1 MKIAPSFKVRTN
13 NKPGAMQKKDCIEF
27 EQVVER
33 GCGMDVH
40 KETVVV
46 TIRGKGIKS
55 VTKSYS
61 TFTSSLIKLKEW
73 LKKHGITH
81 IAMESTGVYWKP
93 VFNVLGDDFVILL
106 VNARHVKNVPGHKTD
121 KKDSRWLVKLLL
133 SGLLKGSF
141 IPERPFR
148 ELRDLT
154 RYRKKLV
161 QQVAADKNRF
171 LKILE
176 DSNIKL
182 SMVLSNVFGASGT
195 KMVNHILSVEDYRPE
210 ELMQY
215 VHGKVKASR
224 EDIKEALTGYITD
237 HHKFMMRTILGNIAK
252 TESTIAE
259 IDKKLDTVMEPYNLE
274 RKLLEMIPGVGREVA
289 IGIIAEISTD
299 MSHFPDQKHLASW
312 AGMSPG
318 SNESAGK
325 NKSGRTTHGNKH
337 LRGLL
342 TEAGWAAAKTKNTY
356 FSSKYKS
363 LVGRRGKKKAIVALG
378 HKILIAAY
386 FIIKDKVEYNELGEE
401 YLDNFRKDKL
411 IAYYKKQI
419 ERLDPNLEFDK
430 EEAA

>member
-1 MKIAPSFKVRTN
+1 MKIALSFKVQTN
-13 NKPGAMQKKDCIEF
+13 NKLRAMQKKDCIEF

-46 TIRGKGIKS
+46 TIQGKGIKS

-161 QQVAADKNRF
+161 QQVTADKNRF

-182 SMVLSNVFGASGT
+182 SMVLSNVFGVSGS
-195 KMVNHILSVEDYRPE
+195 KMVSHILSVESYRPE

-224 EDIKEALTGYITD
+224 EDIQEALTGYITA
-237 HHKFMMRTILGNIAK
+237 HHKFMLQTILGNMAK
-252 TESTIAE
+252 TESTIKE
-259 IDKKLDTVMEPYNLE
+259 IDEKLDVLLEPYNLE
-274 RKLLEMIPGVGREVA
+274 RELLETIPGVGREVA
-289 IGIIAEISTD
+289 IAIIAEISTH
-299 MSHFPDQKHLASW
+299 MSRFPDQKHLASW

-325 NKSGRTTHGNKH
+325 NKSSRSTHGNKN
-337 LRGLL
+337 LRGSL

-363 LVGRRGKKKAIVALG
+363 LVGRRGKKKAIIALG

-386 FIIKDKVEYNELGEE
+386 FIIKDKVEYKELGED
-401 YLDNFRKDKL
+401 YLNNFRKDKL

-419 ERLDPNLEFDK
+419 ERLDPNLEFDQ

>member
-1 MKIAPSFKVRTN
+1 MKIAPNLKVQTN
-13 NKPGAMQKKDCIEF
+13 NKLGAMQKKDCIEF

-40 KETVVV
+40 KATVVV
-46 TIRGKGIKS
+46 TIRGKGIKTQ
-55 VTKSYS
+55 TKSYS
-61 TFTSSLIKLKEW
+61 TYTRSLIKLKEW

-141 IPERPFR
+141 IPDRPFR

-161 QQVAADKNRF
+161 QQITADKNRF

-182 SMVLSNVFGASGT
+182 SMVLSNVFGVSGS
-195 KMVNHILSVEDYRPE
+195 KMVNHILSVESYRPE

-215 VHGKVKASR
+215 VHGSVKASR
-224 EDIKEALTGYITD
+224 EDIQEALTGHITD
-237 HHKFMMRTILGNIAK
+237 HHKFMLRTILGNMAK
-252 TESTIAE
+252 TDSTIAE
-259 IDKKLDTVMEPYNLE
+259 IDQKLDTVLEPYNLE
-274 RKLLEMIPGVGREVA
+274 RELLETVPGVGREVA
-289 IGIIAEISTD
+289 IAIIAEIGTD
-299 MSHFPDQKHLASW
+299 MSRFPDQKHLASW

-325 NKSGRTTHGNKH
+325 NKSGRTTHGNKN
-337 LRGLL
+337 LRGYL

-386 FIIKDKVEYNELGEE
+386 FIIRDKVEYKELGEN
-401 YLDNFRKDKL
+401 YLNNFRKDKL

-419 ERLDPNLEFDK
+419 EKLDPNLEFEK
-430 EEAA
+430 VEAA

>member
-1 MKIAPSFKVRTN
+1 
-13 NKPGAMQKKDCIEF
+13 
-27 EQVVER
+27 VVS
-33 GCGMDVH
+33 
-40 KETVVV
+40 
-46 TIRGKGIKS
+46 IQGKGIKS
-55 VTKSYS
+55 ITKSYS

-93 VFNVLGDDFVILL
+93 IFNVLGDDFVILL

-121 KKDSRWLVKLLL
+121 KKDSRWLAKLLL

-161 QQVAADKNRF
+161 QQVSADKNRF
-171 LKILE
+171 IKILE
-176 DSNIKL
+176 DANIKL
-182 SMVLSNVFGASGT
+182 STVLSHIFGASGT
-195 KMVNHILSVEDYRPE
+195 KMINHILSVDTYRPE

-215 VHGKVKASR
+215 VHGRIKASR

-259 IDKKLDTVMEPYNLE
+259 IDEKLDAVIEPYKLE
-274 RKLLEMIPGVGREVA
+274 KELLELIPGVGREVS

-299 MSHFPDQKHLASW
+299 MDNFPNHKHLASW

-325 NKSGRTTHGNKH
+325 NKSGRTTHGNVH
-337 LRGLL
+337 LRSLL
-342 TEAGWAAAKTKNTY
+342 TEAGWAAARTKNTY

-363 LVGRRGKKKAIVALG
+363 LARRRGKKKAIIALG

-386 FIIKDKVEYNELGEE
+386 FIIKDKVEFKELGED
-401 YLDNFRKDKL
+401 YLNNFRKDKL

-430 EEAA
+430 VEAA

>member
-1 MKIAPSFKVRTN
+1 
-13 NKPGAMQKKDCIEF
+13 MQKKDCIEF
-27 EQVVER
+27 
-33 GCGMDVH
+33 D

-81 IAMESTGVYWKP
+81 IAMESTGIYWKP

-161 QQVAADKNRF
+161 QQVTADKNRF

-182 SMVLSNVFGASGT
+182 SMVLSNVFGVSGT
-195 KMVNHILSVEDYRPE
+195 KMINHILSVESYRPE

-224 EDIKEALTGYITD
+224 ADIQEALTGYITD
-237 HHKFMMRTILGNIAK
+237 HHKFMLRTILGNMAK

-259 IDKKLDTVMEPYNLE
+259 IDQKLDAVLEPYNLE
-274 RKLLEMIPGVGREVA
+274 RELLETIPGVGREVA
-289 IGIIAEISTD
+289 IAIIAEIGTD
-299 MSHFPDQKHLASW
+299 MSRFPDQKHLASW

-325 NKSGRTTHGNKH
+325 NKSGRITHGNKH
-337 LRGLL
+337 LRGHL
-342 TEAGWAAAKTKNTY
+342 TEGGWAAAKTKNTY

-363 LVGRRGKKKAIVALG
+363 LVGRRGKKKAIIALG

-386 FIIKDKVEYNELGEE
+386 FIIKDKVEYKELGED

-411 IAYYKKQI
+411 IAYYRKQI

>member
-1 MKIAPSFKVRTN
+1 
-13 NKPGAMQKKDCIEF
+13 MQKKDYVEF

-46 TIRGKGIKS
+46 TIRGKGIKT

-61 TFTSSLIKLKEW
+61 TFTRSLIQLKEW

-81 IAMESTGVYWKP
+81 VAMESTGVYWKP
-93 VFNVLGDDFVILL
+93 IFNVLGDDFEILL

-121 KKDSRWLVKLLL
+121 KRDSRWLAKLLL

-154 RYRKKLV
+154 RYKKKLTN
-161 QQVAADKNRF
+161 QVAADKNRF

-176 DSNIKL
+176 DANIKL
-182 SMVLSNVFGASGT
+182 SMVLSDVFGVSGT
-195 KMVNHILSVEDYRPE
+195 KMINHILAFDTYRPE
-210 ELMQY
+210 DLMQF
-215 VHGKVKASR
+215 VHGRVKASR
-224 EDIKEALTGYITD
+224 EDIKEALTGYVTV

-252 TESTIAE
+252 IESTILE
-259 IDKKLDTVMEPYNLE
+259 IEEHLEHLDKVLEPYKIE
-274 RKLLEMIPGVGREVA
+274 KELLETIPGVGPDVA
-289 IGIIAEISTD
+289 IGIIAEISTN
-299 MSHFPDQKHLASW
+299 MEHFPDHKHLASW

-325 NKSGRTTHGNKH
+325 NKSGRTTFGNRN
-337 LRGLL
+337 LRGFL
-342 TEAGWAAAKTKNTY
+342 TEGGWAASRTKNTY

-363 LVGRRGKKKAIVALG
+363 LVGRRGKKRAIVALG

-386 FIIKDKVEYNELGEE
+386 FIIKDRVEFKELGEE
-401 YLDNFRKDKL
+401 YLNNFRRDKL

-419 ERLDPNLEFDK
+419 ERLDLDTESDR
-430 EEAA
+430 EVAA

>member
-1 MKIAPSFKVRTN
+1 
-13 NKPGAMQKKDCIEF
+13 MQKKDCIEF
-27 EQVVER
+27 EQVVEL

-46 TIRGKGIKS
+46 TIQGKGIKT

-73 LKKHGITH
+73 LIKHGITH
-81 IAMESTGVYWKP
+81 IAMESTGVFWKP
-93 VFNVLGDDFVILL
+93 IFNVLGDDFVILL

-121 KKDSRWLVKLLL
+121 KKDSRWLAKLLL

-161 QQVAADKNRF
+161 QQAAADKNRF

-195 KMVNHILSVEDYRPE
+195 KMINHILSVEAYRPE

-215 VHGKVKASR
+215 VHGRVKASR

-259 IDKKLDTVMEPYNLE
+259 IDEKLDAVIEPYKLE
-274 RKLLEMIPGVGREVA
+274 KELLELIPGVGREVS

-299 MSHFPDQKHLASW
+299 MDNFPNHKHLASW

-337 LRGLL
+337 LCTLL

-363 LVGRRGKKKAIVALG
+363 LAGRRGKKKAIIALG

-386 FIIKDKVEYNELGEE
+386 FIIKDKVEFKELGED
-401 YLDNFRKDKL
+401 YLNNFRKDKL
-411 IAYYKKQI
+411 IAYYRKQL
-419 ERLDPNLEFDK
+419 ERLEPNLEFGN

>member
-1 MKIAPSFKVRTN
+1 
-13 NKPGAMQKKDCIEF
+13 MQKKDCIEF

-161 QQVAADKNRF
+161 QQITADKNRF

-182 SMVLSNVFGASGT
+182 SMVLSNVFGVSGT
-195 KMVNHILSVEDYRPE
+195 KMINHILSVESYHPE

-224 EDIKEALTGYITD
+224 EDIQEALTGQITD
-237 HHKFMMRTILGNIAK
+237 HHKFMLRTILGNMAK

-259 IDKKLDTVMEPYNLE
+259 IDQKLDAVLEPYNLE
-274 RKLLEMIPGVGREVA
+274 RELLETVPGVGREVA
-289 IGIIAEISTD
+289 IAIIAEIGTD
-299 MSHFPDQKHLASW
+299 MSRFPDQKHLASW

-325 NKSGRTTHGNKH
+325 NKSGRTTHGNKN
-337 LRGLL
+337 LRSAL
-342 TEAGWAAAKTKNTY
+342 TEAGWAASKTKNTY

-386 FIIKDKVEYNELGEE
+386 FIIKDKVEYRELGED
-401 YLDNFRKDKL
+401 YLNNFRKDKL

-419 ERLDPNLEFDK
+419 ERLDPNLEFDR

>member
-1 MKIAPSFKVRTN
+1 
-13 NKPGAMQKKDCIEF
+13 MQKKDCIEF

-46 TIRGKGIKS
+46 TIQGKDIKS

-73 LKKHGITH
+73 LKKHEITH

-141 IPERPFR
+141 IPGRPFR

-161 QQVAADKNRF
+161 QQVTADKNRF

-176 DSNIKL
+176 DGNIKL
-182 SMVLSNVFGASGT
+182 SMVLSNVFGASGS
-195 KMVNHILSVEDYRPE
+195 KMVNHILSVDDYRPE

-215 VHGKVKASR
+215 VHGKVKANR
-224 EDIKEALTGYITD
+224 EDIKEALTGYITE

-259 IDKKLDTVMEPYNLE
+259 IDERLDAVMEPYNLE
-274 RKLLEMIPGVGREVA
+274 RELLEMIPGVGREVA
-289 IGIIAEISTD
+289 IAIIAEIGTD
-299 MSHFPDQKHLASW
+299 MSLFPDQKHLASW

-325 NKSGRTTHGNKH
+325 NKSGRTTHGNKN
-337 LRGLL
+337 LRSAL

-378 HKILIAAY
+378 HKILIASY
-386 FIIKDKVEYNELGEE
+386 FIIKDKVEYKELGEE
-401 YLDNFRKDKL
+401 YLNNFRKDKL

-419 ERLDPNLEFDK
+419 ERLDPNTEFNK

>member
-1 MKIAPSFKVRTN
+1 MK
-13 NKPGAMQKKDCIEF
+13 QKSVIEF

-46 TIRGKGIKS
+46 TIQGKGIKS

-133 SGLLKGSF
+133 SGLLKASF

-161 QQVAADKNRF
+161 QQITADKNRF
-171 LKILE
+171 IKILE
-176 DSNIKL
+176 DANIKL
-182 SMVLSNVFGASGT
+182 STVLSRVFGVSGT
-195 KMVNHILSVEDYRPE
+195 KMINHILSVDDYRPE

-224 EDIKEALTGYITD
+224 EDIREALTGYITD
-237 HHKFMMRTILGNIAK
+237 HHKFMMRTILGNIAR

-259 IDKKLDTVMEPYNLE
+259 IDEKLDAVMEPYGLE
-274 RKLLEMIPGVGREVA
+274 KALLEMIPGVGREVA
-289 IGIIAEISTD
+289 IAIIAEIGTD
-299 MSHFPDQKHLASW
+299 MTRFPDQKHLASW

-325 NKSGRTTHGNKH
+325 NKSGRTTHGNKN
-337 LRGLL
+337 LRSAL

-363 LVGRRGKKKAIVALG
+363 LVGRRGKKKAVVALG

-386 FIIKDKVEYNELGEE
+386 FIIKDKVEFNELGED
-401 YLDNFRKDKL
+401 YLNNFRKDKL

-419 ERLDPNLEFDK
+419 ERLDPNLEFDN

>member
-1 MKIAPSFKVRTN
+1 MK
-13 NKPGAMQKKDCIEF
+13 QKNVIEF

-46 TIRGKGIKS
+46 TIQGKGIKS
-55 VTKSYS
+55 ITKSYS

-73 LKKHGITH
+73 LKKHDITH
-81 IAMESTGVYWKP
+81 IAIESTGVYWKP
-93 VFNVLGDDFVILL
+93 VFNILGDDFVILL

-121 KKDSRWLVKLLL
+121 KKDSRWLTKLLL

-148 ELRDLT
+148 ELRDLS

-176 DSNIKL
+176 DANIKL

-195 KMVNHILSVEDYRPE
+195 KMINHVLSVEHYRPE
-210 ELMQY
+210 ELLQY
-215 VHGKVKASR
+215 VHGRVKANR
-224 EDIKEALTGYITD
+224 EDIMEALTGYITD
-237 HHKFMMRTILGNIAK
+237 HHKFMLRTILGNMAK
-252 TESTIAE
+252 IESTIAE
-259 IDKKLDTVMEPYNLE
+259 IDHKLDVMLEPYNLE
-274 RKLLEMIPGVGREVA
+274 RELLEMIPGVGREVA
-289 IGIIAEISTD
+289 IAIIAEISTD
-299 MSHFPDQKHLASW
+299 MSRFPDQKHLASW

-325 NKSGRTTHGNKH
+325 NKSGRTTHGNQN
-337 LRGLL
+337 LRSAL
-342 TEAGWAAAKTKNTY
+342 TEAGWAASKTKNTY

-363 LVGRRGKKKAIVALG
+363 LVGRRGKKKAIIALG

-386 FIIKDKVEYNELGEE
+386 FIIKDKVEYKELGED
-401 YLDNFRKDKL
+401 YLNNFRKDKL

>member
-1 MKIAPSFKVRTN
+1 MK
-13 NKPGAMQKKDCIEF
+13 QKNVIEF

-40 KETVVV
+40 KENVVV
-46 TIRGKGIKS
+46 TIRGKGIKTA
-55 VTKSYS
+55 TKSYS

-141 IPERPFR
+141 IPERPFM

-161 QQVAADKNRF
+161 QQVTADKNRF

-182 SMVLSNVFGASGT
+182 SMVLSNVFGVSGS
-195 KMVNHILSVEDYRPE
+195 KMVNHILSVESYRPE

-224 EDIKEALTGYITD
+224 EDIQEALTGYITD
-237 HHKFMMRTILGNIAK
+237 HHKFMLRTILGNMAR

-259 IDKKLDTVMEPYNLE
+259 IDQKLDAVLEPYNLE
-274 RKLLEMIPGVGREVA
+274 RELLETVPGVGREVA
-289 IGIIAEISTD
+289 IAIIAEIGTD
-299 MSHFPDQKHLASW
+299 MSRFPDQKHLASW

-325 NKSGRTTHGNKH
+325 NKSGRTTHGNKN
-337 LRGLL
+337 LRSAL

-386 FIIKDKVEYNELGEE
+386 FIIKDKVEYKELGED
-401 YLDNFRKDKL
+401 YLNNFRKDKL

>member
-1 MKIAPSFKVRTN
+1 MK
-13 NKPGAMQKKDCIEF
+13 QKSVIEF

-46 TIRGKGIKS
+46 TIQGKGIKS

-133 SGLLKGSF
+133 SGLLKASF

-161 QQVAADKNRF
+161 QQITADKNRF
-171 LKILE
+171 IKILE
-176 DSNIKL
+176 DANIKL
-182 SMVLSNVFGASGT
+182 STVLSRVFGASGT
-195 KMVNHILSVEDYRPE
+195 KMINHILSVDDYRPE

-224 EDIKEALTGYITD
+224 EDIREALTGYITD
-237 HHKFMMRTILGNIAK
+237 HHKFMMRTILGNIAR

-259 IDKKLDTVMEPYNLE
+259 IDEKLDAVMEPYGLE
-274 RKLLEMIPGVGREVA
+274 KALLEMIPGVGREVA
-289 IGIIAEISTD
+289 IAIIAEIGTD
-299 MSHFPDQKHLASW
+299 MTRFPDQKHLASW

-325 NKSGRTTHGNKH
+325 NKSGRTTHGNKN
-337 LRGLL
+337 LRSAL

-363 LVGRRGKKKAIVALG
+363 LVGRRGKKKAVVALG

-386 FIIKDKVEYNELGEE
+386 FIIKDKVEYNELGED
-401 YLDNFRKDKL
+401 YLNNFRKDKL

-419 ERLDPNLEFDK
+419 ERLDPNLEFDN